1 MNAAA
6 GGEQARPLS
15 GTLMKYAGAKNRL
28 AGDIISLFPPRY
40 NTMTYLE
47 PFFGSGAVFFKKVPG
62 VVETI
67 NDSSGDIYNLF
78 YQIRHNP
85 EELARLVAFTPWS
98 RREYEESYSRS
109 GSAIEDARRFLVR
122 CWFSI
127 GSGSACRYGWRHNIK
142 ASNGGF
148 SSFTALPDVI
158 MQASRR
164 LTSQG
169 GNCVQIENT
178 DALTLIEKYDRPN
191 VLMYLDPPY
200 LLSTR
205 KGRKIYNREMADDD
219 HVRLC
224 GLIAKSSAKI
234 VLSGY
239 ANELYDTCLPH
250 FNKTAIDTVDEAGNQ
265 KREIVWRNFSLQGEL
280 FGWEAAS

>member
-1 MNAAA
+1 MNAAT
-6 GGEQARPLS
+6 GRETARPLS
-15 GTLMKYAGAKNRL
+15 APLLKYAGAKNRL
-28 AGDIISLFPPRY
+28 AHDIIALFPPRY

-85 EELARLVAFTPWS
+85 AELARLVAFTPWS
-98 RREYEESYSRS
+98 RREYEESYTRS
-109 GSAIEDARRFLVR
+109 DSAIENARRFLVR

-127 GSGSACRYGWRHNIK
+127 GYGSDRKYGWRHKIK
-142 ASNGGF
+142 TGNGGF
-148 SSFTALPDVI
+148 ASFTALPDVI
-158 MQASRR
+158 IQASRR

-200 LLSTR
+200 VMSTR
-205 KGRKIYNREMADDD
+205 KGRKIYKCEMADDG

-224 GLIAKSSAKI
+224 TLIAKSSAKI

-239 ANELYDTCLPH
+239 ANELYDAYLPR

-280 FGWEAAS
+280 FGLEAAS